1 MSAPDVNR
9 AGPSGPTG
17 PTGPTGPAGPARP
30 SASARAEAAAWV
42 ARLHGP
48 NRTREVEAGLRRW
61 LAEDPEHAA
70 AFELLTETWDK
81 SARLRRRPIEQVA
94 SWERPGFRISFSR
107 AAFAT
112 AAIFIVAVIVTF
124 LYFHTDAVTTG
135 IGELRVITLD
145 DGTRVHL
152 NTATQ
157 ARFRYDKQFRRV
169 SLERGE
175 ALFEVAKRPG
185 WPFIVS
191 AGGREITAL
200 GTEFVVRHTD
210 HGIEVTLVEGKVTV
224 SPAVTTGVRPEQSA
238 GPEEASRPASQQVAE
253 LAQTRQSLQTDV
265 FMLAPGERLTFTG
278 AAPAKIDRPVLE
290 RVTAWQRGEVAL
302 DNTLLRDAV
311 TEMNRYSREQIVI
324 EDPALAAIRVS
335 GIFQAGDSAN
345 FVQAVARTY
354 HMRVLHQPGAIVLG
368 TGDADR
374 TSSGAQ

>member
-1 MSAPDVNR
+1 V
-9 AGPSGPTG
+9 
-17 PTGPTGPAGPARP
+17 
-30 SASARAEAAAWV
+30 
-42 ARLHGP
+42 
-48 NRTREVEAGLRRW
+48 EVGLRRW

-112 AAIFIVAVIVTF
+112 AATFILAVVVT
-124 LYFHTDAVTTG
+124 LLHFHTDAVTTG

-157 ARFRYDKQFRRV
+157 ARIHYDKKLRRV

-185 WPFIVS
+185 WPFVVT
-191 AGGREITAL
+191 AGAREIRAL
-200 GTEFVVRHTD
+200 GTEFVVRRND
-210 HGIEVTLVEGKVTV
+210 HSIEVTLVEGQVTV
-224 SPAVTTGVRPEQSA
+224 SPAAAAGMDTDQGSKAVARQAGEQ
-238 GPEEASRPASQQVAE
+238 
-253 LAQTRQSLQTDV
+253 AQTVQPPKTGIFTLV
-265 FMLAPGERLTFTG
+265 PGERLTFTG
-278 AAPAKIDRPVLE
+278 AATAKIDRPALE
-290 RVTAWQRGEVAL
+290 RVTAWERGQVAL
-302 DNTLLRDAV
+302 DNTSLADAV

-324 EDPALAAIRVS
+324 EDRALAAIRVS

-354 HMRVLHQPGAIVLG
+354 HMRVRRQPEAIVLA
-368 TGDADR
+368 TGDADHMIPG
-374 TSSGAQ
+374 SQ